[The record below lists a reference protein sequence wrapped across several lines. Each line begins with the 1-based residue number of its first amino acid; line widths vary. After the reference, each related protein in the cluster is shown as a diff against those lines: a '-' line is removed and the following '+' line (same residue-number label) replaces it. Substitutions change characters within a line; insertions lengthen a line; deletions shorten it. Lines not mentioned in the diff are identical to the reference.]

1 MNLETYHNLVEA
13 LHKAGYRLTPQ
24 RLAICRYLAT
34 AREHP
39 TPAAVF
45 ARVRERVPTISLA
58 TVYNTLAL
66 LRQLGLITEMGAD
79 AGGIRYETDTQPH
92 ANLICLQC
100 GRVVDAPLPDL
111 AHVQAALTAQSAFE
125 VRNLR
130 LDAYGLCPDCRRAS
144 VLSPMETSSYA

>member
-1 MNLETYHNLVEA
+1 MNFEVYHNLVEA

-24 RLAICRYLAT
+24 RLAICRYLASG
-34 AREHP
+34 REHP
-39 TPAAVF
+39 TPAAVY
-45 ARVRERVPTISLA
+45 ARVREQVPTISLA

-79 AGGIRYETDTQPH
+79 ASGVRYETDTHPH

-111 AHVQAALTAQSAFE
+111 AHVQAVLAAQNAFE
-125 VRNLR
+125 LRSLR
-130 LDAYGLCPDCRRAS
+130 LDAYGLCPDCRRTSMPLAT
-144 VLSPMETSSYA
+144 ETMSYA